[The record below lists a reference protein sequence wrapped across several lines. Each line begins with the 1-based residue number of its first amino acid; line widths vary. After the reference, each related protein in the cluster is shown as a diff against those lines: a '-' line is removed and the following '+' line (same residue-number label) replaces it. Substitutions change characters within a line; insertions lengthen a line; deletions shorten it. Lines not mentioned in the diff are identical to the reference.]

1 VPILGLHAVV
11 SCSEIRV
18 IAVEIATIELEP
30 TTAAIVVGESVQ
42 LEARLRDEAGNLLTG
57 RDIKWSSSDPVAA
70 PVDERGLVRGE
81 APGAAT
87 ITAASAEWRASAE
100 IAVNRPE
107 PRLTAI
113 QPASAQRLQTVDL
126 TLTGSNFE
134 EAATTVDLGAGITLD
149 NVTIASPQS
158 INVRATVQVGATLG
172 PRNISVTNAGPG
184 GGTATLANG
193 FTVLAQHPAP
203 SLTAVSPGEGQRQ
216 TTVPVTL
223 TGSGFVSGLTTV
235 SFGPD
240 ITVSDVAVV
249 SATSLTATLVIG
261 SGASLGA
268 RNVTVTNP
276 APGGGSATLA
286 GRFTVLDANPVPT
299 LSAVSPAEGQRNTAV
314 PVTLTGSGFVS
325 GLTTVSFGPDITVN
339 DVAVVS
345 ATSLTATLVI
355 EPSASLGAPN
365 VTVTNPAPGGGSA
378 TLVGGF
384 TVVDA
389 NPIPTLSAVS
399 PAEGQRQATLP
410 VTLTGSGFG
419 AGLTTV
425 SFGPDITVSDV
436 VVVSATSLTAT
447 LVIGSG
453 ASLGARNVT
462 VTNPAPGGGSA
473 TLTGGF
479 TVRAANPVPSLT
491 AVSPAEGQRLTSL
504 NVILTGSGFMDAT
517 TVSFGPDISVSAVTV
532 SSATSLTATIGIPA
546 GATLGP
552 RDVTVTN
559 PAPGGGSATRTGGF
573 TVLPE
578 HPQPTIDDIEPS
590 TMQRQDTRDVT
601 LTGSG
606 FVPGVTTV
614 SFGPDITIEEVRV
627 TSPASLTATV
637 RIHASATLGTRPVSV
652 INPAPG
658 GGTATLSDRF
668 TVLQENPPPSASEV
682 IPAVGLRGATL
693 NVTILGSGFVQGLT
707 SVSFGQGIAV
717 NAVNV
722 ALWTSLTANITIASD
737 AQPGPR
743 DVSVHNSP
751 PGGGTF
757 ILHNAFRVLPGGN

>member
-158 INVRATVQVGATLG
+158 INVRATVQAGATLG

-240 ITVSDVAVV
+240 ITVSDVA
-249 SATSLTATLVIG
+249 
-261 SGASLGA
+261 
-268 RNVTVTNP
+268 
-276 APGGGSATLA
+276 
-286 GRFTVLDANPVPT
+286 
-299 LSAVSPAEGQRNTAV
+299 
-314 PVTLTGSGFVS
+314 
-325 GLTTVSFGPDITVN
+325 
-339 DVAVVS
+339 
-345 ATSLTATLVI
+345 
-355 EPSASLGAPN
+355 
-365 VTVTNPAPGGGSA
+365 
-378 TLVGGF
+378 
-384 TVVDA
+384 
-389 NPIPTLSAVS
+389 
-399 PAEGQRQATLP
+399 
-410 VTLTGSGFG
+410 
-419 AGLTTV
+419 
-425 SFGPDITVSDV
+425 
-436 VVVSATSLTAT
+436 VVSATSLTAT

-707 SVSFGQGIAV
+707 SVSFGQGITV